1 MNNIVI
7 INFSLR
13 QNNKADSHKVAHYLE
28 QKWGSDAELINYVDL
43 ELPLWDEGVW
53 EHSDEWEK
61 LLTPLKARLSNA
73 SGYIFVVPEYA
84 GSASPALANFNLFL
98 GVESNHKPVLI
109 VTVSSG
115 RGGAY
120 PVGSIRSFAY
130 KNSKVNYI
138 PEHIIVRDSQN
149 VLNAEVAIETG
160 DIYIRDRI
168 DYILNIFDIYCAQF
182 IGIREQIKAN
192 ALYLNGM

>member
-1 MNNIVI
+1 MNNILI

-13 QNNKADSHKVAHYLE
+13 QNNKADSHKVSHYLE
-28 QKWGSDAELINYVDL
+28 QKWGSGAELINYVDL

-53 EHSDEWEK
+53 EHNEKWES
-61 LLTPLKARLSNA
+61 LLSPLKAKLA
-73 SGYIFVVPEYA
+73 SANGYIFVVPEYA
-84 GSASPALANFNLFL
+84 GTASPSLANFNLFL
-98 GVESNHKPVLI
+98 GAESNHKPVLI
-109 VTVSSG
+109 VTVSSS

-120 PVGSIRSFAY
+120 PVSSIRSFAY

-149 VLNAEVAIETG
+149 VLNAEAAIETG

-168 DYILNIFDIYCAQF
+168 DYTLNIFDIYCTQF
-182 IGIREQIKAN
+182 IAIREQIEPN
-192 ALYLNGM
+192 PLYLNGM